1 MIRAMSDTMGPLGR
15 AFAAYIRARA
25 GELDMKQAELADQLG
40 MPRKTFG
47 RYWHGER
54 PVTIDQMEAI
64 VRALGDDFERVR
76 REELRPR
83 ISGEK

>member
-1 MIRAMSDTMGPLGR
+1 MSETMGPLGQ
-15 AFAAYIRARA
+15 AFAAYVRARA
-25 GELDMKQAELADQLG
+25 GELDLKQADIADRIG

-64 VRALGDDFERVR
+64 IAALGDDFERVR

-83 ISGEK
+83 IAGDK

>member
-1 MIRAMSDTMGPLGR
+1 MGVMPETMGPLGL
-15 AFAAYIRARA
+15 AFAAYVRARA
-25 GELDMKQAELADQLG
+25 GALDLKQSEIADRIG

-83 ISGEK
+83 IAGEK